1 MAALGKRQREGN
13 LLTGRCPREEPQL
26 QAHCAEEI
34 PHSDVSQMES
44 EGLAACLGPPPHARR
59 VGWVPVAHLSHS
71 GGKASLLQE
80 ETAKPF
86 QQLSQEALAQCY
98 PQAPQG
104 RSQDCGKQKPGIKI
118 VRIEQKEGK
127 K

>member
-1 MAALGKRQREGN
+1 MLIR
-13 LLTGRCPREEPQL
+13 RCPREEPQL
-26 QAHCAEEI
+26 QAHHAEGI

-44 EGLAACLGPPPHARR
+44 EGLAACLGPPLHAGR
-59 VGWVPVAHLSHS
+59 VGWVPAAHLFHS
-71 GGKASLLQE
+71 REKASLLQE

-104 RSQDCGKQKPGIKI
+104 RSQACGKPKTGIKI
-118 VRIEQKEGK
+118 VRVEQKEGK